1 MTKSKPLVSVIIPVY
16 NGEKYLAEAIKSVLA
31 QTYRPIEV
39 IVVDDGST
47 DGSADVAKGFVPFVQ
62 CCFQPN
68 GGTGAAR
75 NRGIDLARGSFF
87 AFLDADDVW
96 VKDKLTLQMA
106 AFDANP
112 DVDIVFGH
120 VKQFHS
126 PELDESAKNR
136 IRCPAELMPGH
147 LPSAMLIK
155 RNAFF
160 RVGLFETH
168 WQVGQDVSWVLRAME
183 QRLNVIMLPDLV
195 YMRRL
200 HKNNKG
206 ITKRQFITQRVQIL
220 KASLDRRRK
229 MGLLDGDN
237 SSSES

>member
-1 MTKSKPLVSVIIPVY
+1 MRSKPLVSVIIPVY
-16 NGEKYLAEAIKSVLA
+16 NGEKYLAEAIESVLA

-62 CCFQPN
+62 YCFQPN

-75 NRGIDLARGSFF
+75 NLGIDLALGSFF

-106 AFDANP
+106 TFDANP

-120 VKQFHS
+120 VQQFHS
-126 PELDESAKNR
+126 PELDDSVRNR
-136 IRCPAELMPGH
+136 IRCPAEPMPGH

-155 RNAFF
+155 RDAFF

-183 QRLNVIMLPDLV
+183 QRLDMIMLPDLV

-237 SSSES
+237 SISES